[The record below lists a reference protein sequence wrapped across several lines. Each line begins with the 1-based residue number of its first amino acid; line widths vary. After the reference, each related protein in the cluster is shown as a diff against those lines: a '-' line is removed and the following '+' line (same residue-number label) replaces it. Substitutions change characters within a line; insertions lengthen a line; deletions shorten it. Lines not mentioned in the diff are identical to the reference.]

1 MTRVL
6 KPEIQLEQAL
16 AGQIYHALEGD
27 VVRFVLK
34 NAQGGTDDDYWRSR
48 MEGHCMKADKN
59 LLGNFYNL
67 CHEVQERLNFQ
78 EKVDY
83 YVTGDSSINAFSIA
97 AEDSEHPHIVNVN
110 SELFNLMNEDE
121 LKFVIGH
128 ELGHLINQ
136 DTALRRLIHFVYP
149 PQSTQ
154 IPITLQ
160 YKIHL
165 HDNLAELVADR
176 YGYIACGN
184 LEACV
189 TAFFKMAS
197 GLDLEKMQVSI
208 DDLLSDNSK
217 HLDYFLKGGG
227 MSHYDHP
234 VNPIRVQAI
243 NLFAS
248 ARNQIELDNGM
259 EELIQILLKV
269 GNSPLDEP
277 MSIFVATA
285 GIIAANVDG
294 SVSKEEYEQII
305 RTLSGSNTETEPA
318 GIHDRHY
325 PCRQGDRGEGGKLH
339 LRDREESGPERK
351 GDLRPVC
358 RHGPAELQPQP
369 GRHFIVVHGIRSFS
383 CLLEGNKG
391 PAAAPS
397 SVSPSPVASR
407 PEVQGRCHEALRAGD
422 GEIKR
427 RIHFSKSD
435 F

>member
-1 MTRVL
+1 MTRIL

-59 LLGNFYNL
+59 LLGNFYTL

-110 SELFNLMNEDE
+110 SELFNLMSEDE

-149 PQSTQ
+149 PESTQ

-269 GNSPLDEP
+269 GNNPLDEP
-277 MSIFVATA
+277 MSVFVATA

-294 SVSKEEYEQII
+294 NVSKEEYEQII
-305 RTLSGSNTETEPA
+305 RTLSGSNIFPKSFLESVLKEDVDALFEKSVSTILSINPGLKPSLLEYMI
-318 GIHDRHY
+318 GII
-325 PCRQGDRGEGGKLH
+325 LS
-339 LRDREESGPERK
+339 DREIGEKE
-351 GDLRPVC
+351 VN
-358 RHGPAELQPQP
+358 
-369 GRHFIVVHGIRSFS
+369 FIYGIGKSLGLSVKEISVLFAGMVQRNF
-383 CLLEGNKG
+383 N
-391 PAAAPS
+391 PS
-397 SVSPSPVASR
+397 LDAIS
-407 PEVQGRCHEALRAGD
+407 
-422 GEIKR
+422 
-427 RIHFSKSD
+427 
-435 F
+435 

>member
-110 SELFNLMNEDE
+110 SELFNLMSEDE

-136 DTALRRLIHFVYP
+136 DTALRRLINFVYP

-269 GNSPLDEP
+269 GNNPLDEP
-277 MSIFVATA
+277 MSVFVATA

-294 SVSKEEYEQII
+294 NVTKEEYEQII
-305 RTLSGSNTETEPA
+305 RTLSGSNIFPKNFLESVAKSDVDALFQESVNTILSINPGLRPGMLEYII
-318 GIHDRHY
+318 GII
-325 PCRQGDRGEGGKLH
+325 LA
-339 LRDREESGPERK
+339 DREIGEKEVNFVYNMGKSLGLSVQEISVLFAGMVQRN
-351 GDLRPVC
+351 
-358 RHGPAELQPQP
+358 
-369 GRHFIVVHGIRSFS
+369 F
-383 CLLEGNKG
+383 N
-391 PAAAPS
+391 PS
-397 SVSPSPVASR
+397 LDAIS
-407 PEVQGRCHEALRAGD
+407 
-422 GEIKR
+422 
-427 RIHFSKSD
+427 
-435 F
+435 

>member
-1 MTRVL
+1 MTRIL

-59 LLGNFYNL
+59 LLGNFYTL

-110 SELFNLMNEDE
+110 SELFNLMSEDE

-149 PQSTQ
+149 PESTQ

-269 GNSPLDEP
+269 GNNPLDEP
-277 MSIFVATA
+277 MSVFVATA

-294 SVSKEEYEQII
+294 NVSKEEYEQII
-305 RTLSGSNTETEPA
+305 GTLSGSNIFPKSFLESVLKEDVDALFEKSVSTILSINPGLKPSLLEYMI
-318 GIHDRHY
+318 GII
-325 PCRQGDRGEGGKLH
+325 LS
-339 LRDREESGPERK
+339 DREIGEKE
-351 GDLRPVC
+351 VN
-358 RHGPAELQPQP
+358 
-369 GRHFIVVHGIRSFS
+369 FIYGIGKSLGLSVKEISVLFAGMVQRNF
-383 CLLEGNKG
+383 N
-391 PAAAPS
+391 PS
-397 SVSPSPVASR
+397 LDAIS
-407 PEVQGRCHEALRAGD
+407 
-422 GEIKR
+422 
-427 RIHFSKSD
+427 
-435 F
+435 

>member
-1 MTRVL
+1 MTRIL
-6 KPEIQLEQAL
+6 KPEIELEQAL
-16 AGQIYHALEGD
+16 AGQIYNALEGD

-34 NAQGGTDDDYWRSR
+34 NAQTSTDDEYWRSR
-48 MEGHCMKADKN
+48 MEGHCMKVDKN

-67 CHEVQERLNFQ
+67 CHEVKRRLNFQ
-78 EKVDY
+78 EDVDF

-97 AEDSEHPHIVNVN
+97 AEDDQHPHIVNVN
-110 SELFNLMNEDE
+110 SELFNLMSEDE
-121 LKFVIGH
+121 LKFVVGH

-154 IPITLQ
+154 IPLTLQ

-197 GLDLEKMQVSI
+197 GLDLEKMHVSI
-208 DDLLSDNSK
+208 DDLLADNSK
-217 HLDYFLKGGG
+217 HLEYFLKGGG

-243 NLFAS
+243 NLFAN
-248 ARNQIELDNGM
+248 ARNQDELDKGM
-259 EELIQILLKV
+259 DELIQVLLKV
-269 GNSPLDEP
+269 GNNPMDQP

-294 SVSKEEYEQII
+294 NVTKEEYEHII
-305 RTLSGSNTETEPA
+305 GTLSGSMIFPKNFLDSVLKEDVDALFQESVKTILSINPNLKSNMMEYII
-318 GIHDRHY
+318 GII
-325 PCRQGDRGEGGKLH
+325 LA
-339 LRDREESGPERK
+339 DREIVEKE
-351 GDLRPVC
+351 VN
-358 RHGPAELQPQP
+358 
-369 GRHFIVVHGIRSFS
+369 FIYGIGKSLGLSVQEISILFAGMVQRSF
-383 CLLEGNKG
+383 N
-391 PAAAPS
+391 PS
-397 SVSPSPVASR
+397 LDAIS
-407 PEVQGRCHEALRAGD
+407 
-422 GEIKR
+422 
-427 RIHFSKSD
+427 
-435 F
+435 

>member
-6 KPEIQLEQAL
+6 SPEISLEKEL
-16 AGQIYHALEGD
+16 AGQIYNALQGD
-27 VVRFVLK
+27 VVKFILK
-34 NAQGGTDDDYWRSR
+34 NAKDTTDDDYWRSR

-136 DTALRRLIHFVYP
+136 DTALRRLINFVYP

-269 GNSPLDEP
+269 GNNPLDEP
-277 MSIFVATA
+277 MSVFVATA

-294 SVSKEEYEQII
+294 NVTKEEYEQII
-305 RTLSGSNTETEPA
+305 RTLSGSNIFPKSFLESVAKSDVDALFQESVNTILSIDPGLKPSLLEYMI
-318 GIHDRHY
+318 GII
-325 PCRQGDRGEGGKLH
+325 LS
-339 LRDREESGPERK
+339 DREIGEKE
-351 GDLRPVC
+351 VN
-358 RHGPAELQPQP
+358 
-369 GRHFIVVHGIRSFS
+369 FIYGIGKSLGLSVKEISVLFAGMVQRSF
-383 CLLEGNKG
+383 N
-391 PAAAPS
+391 PS
-397 SVSPSPVASR
+397 LDAIS
-407 PEVQGRCHEALRAGD
+407 
-422 GEIKR
+422 
-427 RIHFSKSD
+427 
-435 F
+435 

>member
-59 LLGNFYNL
+59 LLGNFYAL

-110 SELFNLMNEDE
+110 SELFNLMSEDE

-149 PQSTQ
+149 PESTQ

-269 GNSPLDEP
+269 GNNPLDEP
-277 MSIFVATA
+277 MSVFVATA

-294 SVSKEEYEQII
+294 NVTKEEYEQII
-305 RTLSGSNTETEPA
+305 RTLSGSNIFPKSFLESVLKEDVDALFEKSVSTILSINPGLKPSLLEYMI
-318 GIHDRHY
+318 GII
-325 PCRQGDRGEGGKLH
+325 LS
-339 LRDREESGPERK
+339 DREIGEKE
-351 GDLRPVC
+351 VN
-358 RHGPAELQPQP
+358 
-369 GRHFIVVHGIRSFS
+369 FIYGIGKSLGLSVKEISVLFAGMVQRNF
-383 CLLEGNKG
+383 N
-391 PAAAPS
+391 PS
-397 SVSPSPVASR
+397 LDAIS
-407 PEVQGRCHEALRAGD
+407 
-422 GEIKR
+422 
-427 RIHFSKSD
+427 
-435 F
+435 

>member
-1 MTRVL
+1 MTRIL

-110 SELFNLMNEDE
+110 SELFNLMDEDE

-149 PQSTQ
+149 PESTQ

-269 GNSPLDEP
+269 GNNPLDEP
-277 MSIFVATA
+277 MSVFVATA

-294 SVSKEEYEQII
+294 NVTKEEYEQII
-305 RTLSGSNTETEPA
+305 RTLSGSNIFPKSFLESVLKEDVDALFEKSVSTILSINPGLKPSLLEYMI
-318 GIHDRHY
+318 GII
-325 PCRQGDRGEGGKLH
+325 LS
-339 LRDREESGPERK
+339 DREIGEKE
-351 GDLRPVC
+351 VN
-358 RHGPAELQPQP
+358 
-369 GRHFIVVHGIRSFS
+369 FIYGIGKSLGLSVKEISVLFAGMVQRNF
-383 CLLEGNKG
+383 N
-391 PAAAPS
+391 PS
-397 SVSPSPVASR
+397 LDAIS
-407 PEVQGRCHEALRAGD
+407 
-422 GEIKR
+422 
-427 RIHFSKSD
+427 
-435 F
+435 

>member
-110 SELFNLMNEDE
+110 SELFNLMDEDE

-149 PQSTQ
+149 PESTQ

-269 GNSPLDEP
+269 GNNPLDEP
-277 MSIFVATA
+277 MSVFVATA

-294 SVSKEEYEQII
+294 NVTKEEYEQII
-305 RTLSGSNTETEPA
+305 RTLSGSNIFPKSFLESVLKEDVDALFEKSVSTILSINPGLKPSLLEYMI
-318 GIHDRHY
+318 GII
-325 PCRQGDRGEGGKLH
+325 LS
-339 LRDREESGPERK
+339 DREIGEKE
-351 GDLRPVC
+351 VN
-358 RHGPAELQPQP
+358 
-369 GRHFIVVHGIRSFS
+369 FIYGIGKSLGLSVKEISVLFAGMVQRNF
-383 CLLEGNKG
+383 N
-391 PAAAPS
+391 PS
-397 SVSPSPVASR
+397 LDAIS
-407 PEVQGRCHEALRAGD
+407 
-422 GEIKR
+422 
-427 RIHFSKSD
+427 
-435 F
+435 

>member
-110 SELFNLMNEDE
+110 SELFNLMSEDE

-136 DTALRRLIHFVYP
+136 DTALRRLINFVYP

-208 DDLLSDNSK
+208 DDLLDNNSK
-217 HLDYFLKGGG
+217 HLDYFLRGGG

-269 GNSPLDEP
+269 GNNPLDEP
-277 MSIFVATA
+277 MSVFVATA

-294 SVSKEEYEQII
+294 NVSKEEYEQII
-305 RTLSGSNTETEPA
+305 QTLSGSNIFPKNFLESVAKSDVDALFQESVNTILSINPGLKA
-318 GIHDRHY
+318 GMLEYII
-325 PCRQGDRGEGGKLH
+325 GIILA
-339 LRDREESGPERK
+339 DREIGEKEVNFVYNMGKSLGLSVKEISVLFAGMVQRN
-351 GDLRPVC
+351 
-358 RHGPAELQPQP
+358 
-369 GRHFIVVHGIRSFS
+369 F
-383 CLLEGNKG
+383 N
-391 PAAAPS
+391 PS
-397 SVSPSPVASR
+397 LDAIS
-407 PEVQGRCHEALRAGD
+407 
-422 GEIKR
+422 
-427 RIHFSKSD
+427 
-435 F
+435 

>member
-1 MTRVL
+1 MTRIL

-34 NAQGGTDDDYWRSR
+34 NAQGGTDDDYWRSQ

-110 SELFNLMNEDE
+110 SELFNLMSEDE

-149 PQSTQ
+149 PESTQ

-197 GLDLEKMQVSI
+197 GLDLEKMHVSI

-243 NLFAS
+243 NLFAC

-269 GNSPLDEP
+269 GNNPLDEP
-277 MSIFVATA
+277 MSVFVATA

-294 SVSKEEYEQII
+294 NVTKEEYEQII
-305 RTLSGSNTETEPA
+305 RTLSGSNIFPKSFLESVLKEDVDALFEKSVNTILSVNPGLKA
-318 GIHDRHY
+318 GMLEYII
-325 PCRQGDRGEGGKLH
+325 GIILA
-339 LRDREESGPERK
+339 DREIGEKEVNFVYNMGKSLGLSVQEISVLFAGMVQRN
-351 GDLRPVC
+351 
-358 RHGPAELQPQP
+358 
-369 GRHFIVVHGIRSFS
+369 F
-383 CLLEGNKG
+383 N
-391 PAAAPS
+391 PS
-397 SVSPSPVASR
+397 LDAIS
-407 PEVQGRCHEALRAGD
+407 
-422 GEIKR
+422 
-427 RIHFSKSD
+427 
-435 F
+435 

>member
-1 MTRVL
+1 MTRIL

-59 LLGNFYNL
+59 LLGNFYTL

-110 SELFNLMNEDE
+110 SELFNLMDEDE

-149 PQSTQ
+149 PESTQ

-269 GNSPLDEP
+269 GNNPLDEP
-277 MSIFVATA
+277 MSVFVATA

-294 SVSKEEYEQII
+294 NVTKEEYEQII
-305 RTLSGSNTETEPA
+305 RTLSGSNIFPKSFLESVLKEDVDALFEKSVSTILSINPGLKPSLLEYMI
-318 GIHDRHY
+318 GII
-325 PCRQGDRGEGGKLH
+325 LS
-339 LRDREESGPERK
+339 DREIGEKE
-351 GDLRPVC
+351 VN
-358 RHGPAELQPQP
+358 
-369 GRHFIVVHGIRSFS
+369 FIYGIGKSLGLSVKEISVLFAGMVQRNF
-383 CLLEGNKG
+383 N
-391 PAAAPS
+391 PS
-397 SVSPSPVASR
+397 LDAIS
-407 PEVQGRCHEALRAGD
+407 
-422 GEIKR
+422 
-427 RIHFSKSD
+427 
-435 F
+435 

>member
-6 KPEIQLEQAL
+6 KPEIQLEQAR

-59 LLGNFYNL
+59 LLGNFYTL

-110 SELFNLMNEDE
+110 SELFNLMSEDE

-154 IPITLQ
+154 VPITLQ

-269 GNSPLDEP
+269 GNNPLDEP
-277 MSIFVATA
+277 MSVFVATA

-294 SVSKEEYEQII
+294 NVTKEEYEQII
-305 RTLSGSNTETEPA
+305 RTLSGSNIFPKSFLESVLKEDVDALFEKSVSTILSINPGLKPSLLEYMI
-318 GIHDRHY
+318 GII
-325 PCRQGDRGEGGKLH
+325 LS
-339 LRDREESGPERK
+339 DREIGEKE
-351 GDLRPVC
+351 VN
-358 RHGPAELQPQP
+358 
-369 GRHFIVVHGIRSFS
+369 FIYGIGKSLGLSVKEISVLFAGMVQRNF
-383 CLLEGNKG
+383 N
-391 PAAAPS
+391 PS
-397 SVSPSPVASR
+397 LDAIS
-407 PEVQGRCHEALRAGD
+407 
-422 GEIKR
+422 
-427 RIHFSKSD
+427 
-435 F
+435 

>member
-269 GNSPLDEP
+269 GNNPLDEP
-277 MSIFVATA
+277 MSVFVATA

-294 SVSKEEYEQII
+294 NVTKEEYEEII
-305 RTLSGSNTETEPA
+305 RTLSGSNIFPKSFLESVLKEDVDALFEKSVNTILSINPGLKPGMLEYII
-318 GIHDRHY
+318 GII
-325 PCRQGDRGEGGKLH
+325 LA
-339 LRDREESGPERK
+339 DREIGEKEVNFVYNMGKSLGLSVQEISVLFAGMVQRN
-351 GDLRPVC
+351 
-358 RHGPAELQPQP
+358 
-369 GRHFIVVHGIRSFS
+369 F
-383 CLLEGNKG
+383 N
-391 PAAAPS
+391 PS
-397 SVSPSPVASR
+397 LDAIS
-407 PEVQGRCHEALRAGD
+407 
-422 GEIKR
+422 
-427 RIHFSKSD
+427 
-435 F
+435 

>member
-136 DTALRRLIHFVYP
+136 DTALRRLINFVYP

-234 VNPIRVQAI
+234 VNPIHVQAI

-269 GNSPLDEP
+269 GNNPLDEP
-277 MSIFVATA
+277 MSVFVATA

-294 SVSKEEYEQII
+294 NVTKEEYEQII
-305 RTLSGSNTETEPA
+305 RTLSGSNIFPKNFLESVAKSDVDALFQESVNTILSINPGLRPGMLEYII
-318 GIHDRHY
+318 GII
-325 PCRQGDRGEGGKLH
+325 LA
-339 LRDREESGPERK
+339 DREIGEKEVNFVYNMGKSLGLSVQEISVLFAGMVQRN
-351 GDLRPVC
+351 
-358 RHGPAELQPQP
+358 
-369 GRHFIVVHGIRSFS
+369 F
-383 CLLEGNKG
+383 N
-391 PAAAPS
+391 PS
-397 SVSPSPVASR
+397 LDAIS
-407 PEVQGRCHEALRAGD
+407 
-422 GEIKR
+422 
-427 RIHFSKSD
+427 
-435 F
+435 

>member
-269 GNSPLDEP
+269 GNNPLDEP
-277 MSIFVATA
+277 MSVFVATS

-294 SVSKEEYEQII
+294 NVSKEEYEQII
-305 RTLSGSNTETEPA
+305 GTLSGSNIFPKNFLESVAKSDVDALFQESVNTILSINPGLRPGMLEYII
-318 GIHDRHY
+318 GII
-325 PCRQGDRGEGGKLH
+325 LA
-339 LRDREESGPERK
+339 DREIGEKEVNFVYNMGKSLGLSVKEISVLFAGMVQRN
-351 GDLRPVC
+351 
-358 RHGPAELQPQP
+358 
-369 GRHFIVVHGIRSFS
+369 F
-383 CLLEGNKG
+383 N
-391 PAAAPS
+391 PS
-397 SVSPSPVASR
+397 LDAIS
-407 PEVQGRCHEALRAGD
+407 
-422 GEIKR
+422 
-427 RIHFSKSD
+427 
-435 F
+435 